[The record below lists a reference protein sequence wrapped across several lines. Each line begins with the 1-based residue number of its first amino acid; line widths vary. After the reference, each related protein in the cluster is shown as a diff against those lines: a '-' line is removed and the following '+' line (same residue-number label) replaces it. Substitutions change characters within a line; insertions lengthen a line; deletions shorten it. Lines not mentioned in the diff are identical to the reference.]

1 MKDELLALRAENE
14 RLKRKLDKK
23 VLWGDGVRIIL
34 GEVSMQLH
42 YKLAHTD
49 KDGCVEW
56 PCREVGYYL
65 SRDEERCLKHRTDRA
80 AAALKK
86 KAMTK
91 DELEA
96 AATAIAIARGRYW
109 ENTREDIIELAQAH
123 TEAALADTLGMLE
136 ALAKGGG
143 DPVYKGLQVNYCPET
158 DSFTYLRRNDHL
170 KWRGIERTWIDL
182 SRAEAEAL
190 LGKGQ

>member
-1 MKDELLALRAENE
+1 MQDVEAELAALSAENERMMQDHIRLSTALGLDADAHIDMLADAAERLHADIE

-56 PCREVGYYL
+56 PCREVDYYL

-80 AAALKK
+80 AAAL
-86 KAMTK
+86 
-91 DELEA
+91 EGE
-96 AATAIAIARGRYW
+96 G
-109 ENTREDIIELAQAH
+109 E
-123 TEAALADTLGMLE
+123 
-136 ALAKGGG
+136 
-143 DPVYKGLQVNYCPET
+143 
-158 DSFTYLRRNDHL
+158 
-170 KWRGIERTWIDL
+170 
-182 SRAEAEAL
+182 
-190 LGKGQ
+190 